1 MLITDHATQPSRV
14 PGIPRKPL
22 DNPQPTKPAYSSD
35 TENASLLDHVLRRLP
50 THLNVRGGERFPLLA
65 AVIRHDAWRQRD
77 LARPLLF
84 IAAATHSDADER
96 HTAEY
101 ILRHRL
107 DVVAHRR
114 SARSLLSAARCAAEM
129 EVRRIQRR
137 EAPASSESLDEQA
150 VDPTVARVDDP
161 SVGVAVVSYLH
172 LVTGH
177 LPATDLAHDRFL
189 DAVAIAIELSQRHA
203 LNNGKGPS
211 LIGMRPAAR
220 KDARLVTHLRAAF
233 DDEVGARSLARML
246 VGSDGS
252 PLETSLLWWAAQP
265 STSPAS
271 IPLSVRRRWVRDLGD
286 IDPAIRGSETHRRMM
301 RAIVPTF
308 STEVA
313 ELQLV

>member
-1 MLITDHATQPSRV
+1 MQITDRSIQPSRV
-14 PGIPRKPL
+14 PGIPSKPL

-50 THLNVRGGERFPLLA
+50 THLDVRGGERFPLLA
-65 AVIRHDAWRQRD
+65 AVIRHDARRQRD

-101 ILRHRL
+101 MLRHRL

-137 EAPASSESLDEQA
+137 ETPTTSASLVEQA
-150 VDPTVARVDDP
+150 VDPTAARVDDP

-177 LPATDLAHDRFL
+177 F
-189 DAVAIAIELSQRHA
+189 
-203 LNNGKGPS
+203 K
-211 LIGMRPAAR
+211 
-220 KDARLVTHLRAAF
+220 
-233 DDEVGARSLARML
+233 
-246 VGSDGS
+246 
-252 PLETSLLWWAAQP
+252 
-265 STSPAS
+265 
-271 IPLSVRRRWVRDLGD
+271 
-286 IDPAIRGSETHRRMM
+286 
-301 RAIVPTF
+301 
-308 STEVA
+308 
-313 ELQLV
+313 

>member
-1 MLITDHATQPSRV
+1 M
-14 PGIPRKPL
+14 
-22 DNPQPTKPAYSSD
+22 
-35 TENASLLDHVLRRLP
+35 
-50 THLNVRGGERFPLLA
+50 LA
-65 AVIRHDAWRQRD
+65 AVIRHDARRQQD

-84 IAAATHSDADER
+84 IAATTHADADER

-101 ILRHRL
+101 LLRHRL

-114 SARSLLSAARCAAEM
+114 SALSLLSAARYAAEM
-129 EVRRIQRR
+129 DVRRIQRR
-137 EAPASSESLDEQA
+137 EALKSSESMSIQA
-150 VDPTVARVDDP
+150 ADPAWQRVEDP
-161 SVGVAVVSYLH
+161 SVGAAVVSYLH

-177 LPATDLAHDRFL
+177 LPATNLAHDRFL
-189 DAVAIAIELSQRHA
+189 DAVAIAIELSHRHA

-233 DDEVGARSLARML
+233 DDDVAARSLARLL

-252 PLETSLLWWAAQP
+252 PIESSLLWWAAQP
-265 STSPAS
+265 ATSPAS

-301 RAIVPTF
+301 RAIVPTL
-308 STEVA
+308 STEVP
-313 ELQLV
+313 ELQLA